1 MAGFPKI
8 SQGAIG
14 MLDASA
20 TDNITFF
27 RHLSLPGGLDTLLP
41 NVRSDKGISRAL
53 NDEAINEIYRLKKDP
68 PA

>member
-1 MAGFPKI
+1 
-8 SQGAIG
+8 